1 MNITWSVYDLAGNI
15 WTYTSSFT
23 TSMSCA
29 DWWCSDIFQLNILG
43 WINADTRSFTWS
55 LIIVTG
61 TNLSSPYPYL
71 TGVNN
76 DILMCGRPYSWTIL
90 TGNIW
95 IYDTTWTQING
106 ILYTWTDLYITW
118 MDGLDFI
125 LSGDVIIIQ

>member
-1 MNITWSVYDLAGNI
+1 
-15 WTYTSSFT
+15 
-23 TSMSCA
+23 MSCA
-29 DWWCSDIFQLNILG
+29 DWWCSDIFELNILG
-43 WINADTRSFTWS
+43 WTNIGNRLFTWS

-95 IYDTTWTQING
+95 IYDTTWIQING
-106 ILYTWTDLYITW
+106 VLYTWTDLYITW
-118 MDGLDFI
+118 MDGLDFV